1 MFVSL
6 KSNVEVIML
15 KFRSFL
21 WILLMLVA
29 FRSAAQQPE
38 VAVTARLD
46 STHILVGDHLHLH
59 LSAQTTAKAVL
70 SFQSK
75 DEWKIMNCEVLE
87 VSDIQRSEIDGR
99 VVYRQDFVVT
109 AFDTGR
115 AVIAPIQV
123 WADTAMAACT
133 DTIFFYVDTLPV
145 FVDTAAAFRDI
156 KPPLGGLEQVEK
168 SYRKIWII
176 GSSVGAGLIL
186 IALIL
191 VFFLVWWPKLK
202 KKRAIRQREIRRQSS
217 GAIALG
223 HLRELKA
230 KELCQKGMAKEHYS
244 ELSVILRTYLDD
256 QWDVNAMEM
265 VTDEIMTALASLEV
279 TEQQRMEILSFL
291 RISDLVKYARRQP
304 PMEENALQMD
314 NVTKFVRDTDQQEQ
328 QRRAQQADKR
338 NKGGE

>member
-1 MFVSL
+1 
-6 KSNVEVIML
+6 ML
-15 KFRSFL
+15 KFSSFL
-21 WILLMLVA
+21 WVMLVLVA
-29 FRSAAQQPE
+29 VPCLGQQSE
-38 VAVTARLD
+38 VAVTARFD
-46 STHILVGDHLHLH
+46 TSHILVGDHLHLQ
-59 LSAQTTAKAVL
+59 LTARTTAKSTL

-75 DEWKIMNCEVLE
+75 DDWKMMNCEVLE
-87 VSDIQRSEIDGR
+87 VSDVQHAEKDGQVR
-99 VVYRQDFVVT
+99 YWQDFVVT

-123 WADTAMAACT
+123 WADTAMVACT
-133 DTIFFYVDTLPV
+133 DTLFFYVDTLPV

-156 KPPLGGLEQVEK
+156 KLPLGGLEQVTK
-168 SYRKIWII
+168 ARSKIWLWLLL
-176 GSSVGAGLIL
+176 VGVGL
-186 IALIL
+186 ALVAL
-191 VFFLVWWPKLK
+191 VVVFIKVWWPKLK

-223 HLRELKA
+223 HIRELKA

-279 TEQQRMEILSFL
+279 TEQQRLEILSFL
-291 RISDLVKYARRQP
+291 QLSDLVKYARRQP
-304 PMEENALQMD
+304 PMEDNALQMD

-328 QRRAQQADKR
+328 QRRAQEAAQRKQ
-338 NKGGE
+338 GGMKDAGI